1 MAKQESQEKQHRI
14 LEFYSGIGG
23 MHYAFNLSGHQGQ
36 VLKAFD
42 INTTANEVY
51 AHNHGKKQLAQ
62 YTRTGNQEGSKDTR
76 AKSFLYLMRILPE
89 MEHPPSYLLLENV
102 KGFEESDSRDLLVE
116 TLAKCGYEYQELL
129 ITPLQI
135 GIPNSR
141 MRYYCVAR
149 KTDKVGSFQHPVTG
163 TLIGYIPTP
172 EKDGS
177 SQDGFVDTRRQG
189 ELSGLSTSAATR
201 AAAEASTATNTTTTT
216 ASTATAEKHPAS
228 PMPDTEEDAEK
239 STTTKKRRT
248 SLDTQIPVSTT
259 TAGRQQAHKPDE
271 DDILQDPVRASQ
283 VEPLAGYIEFL
294 DQDDARMAR
303 YMISDSTL
311 LKYGRLFDIVK
322 PSMRRSC
329 CFTKGYHHFVESTGS
344 ILQMVED
351 KDTAAVYDEAMA
363 LKGTSEE
370 GDAKALALL
379 RSLQLRYFTEN
390 EIAHLM
396 GFPIKDGRF
405 SFPEK
410 TTLKQ
415 RYRVLGNS
423 INVKVVSQLI
433 RYLLA

>member
-1 MAKQESQEKQHRI
+1 MATRESQEKQHRI

-23 MHYAFNLSGHQGQ
+23 MHYAFDLSGHQGQ

-76 AKSFLYLMRILPE
+76 AKSFLYLMSILPE
-89 MEHPPSYLLLENV
+89 LEHQPSYLLLENV

-116 TLAKCGYEYQELL
+116 TLTKCGYEYQELL

-141 MRYYCVAR
+141 MRYYCLAR
-149 KTDKVGSFQHPVTG
+149 KTDKVGPFQRPVTG
-163 TLIGYIPTP
+163 TLIGYIPSSA
-172 EKDGS
+172 KDS
-177 SQDGFVDTRRQG
+177 IDQDGFVDTRRQG
-189 ELSGLSTSAATR
+189 ELSGLSTSASAR
-201 AAAEASTATNTTTTT
+201 AAAAAETTTTTT
-216 ASTATAEKHPAS
+216 AAITASTAEKHPAS
-228 PMPDTEEDAEK
+228 PAPDADEGAEK
-239 STTTKKRRT
+239 NNTTKKRRT
-248 SLDTQIPVSTT
+248 SVETKINVST
-259 TAGRQQAHKPDE
+259 ADRQQPHKPNE

-283 VEPLAGYIEFL
+283 IDPLAGYIEFL
-294 DQDDARMAR
+294 DKDDERMAR
-303 YMISDSTL
+303 YTISDNTL

-322 PSMRRSC
+322 PSTRRSC

-351 KDTAAVYDEAMA
+351 MDTAAVYEEAMA
-363 LKGTSEE
+363 LKGTEE
-370 GDAKALALL
+370 GDAKALTLL
-379 RSLQLRYFTEN
+379 RSLQLRYFTEG
-390 EIAHLM
+390 EIARLM
-396 GFPIKDGRF
+396 GFPIQDGRF

-423 INVKVVSQLI
+423 INVKVVSELI